1 MRSKV
6 IHRRSIAVAGA
17 VAVAGMVTLGACG
30 SHGNAANNADVK
42 AESQQLGI
50 YNATQPLPV
59 FNKSQLRQ
67 TLIEIETAQSQPTTT
82 TTFFFNL
89 GSPNPISSCPSI
101 GFPVPTTDEISN
113 PEQITRSSVGSG
125 NYSDGVVPQIDP
137 NGVYSGD
144 STGTYVLCLNAS
156 GTPYASYWEGYV
168 YAVSGAAS
176 WDTKTQS
183 ISNVTNPTG
192 NFSVLS
198 QSDTRK
204 TGTQTESSAPVPKA

>member
-1 MRSKV
+1 MHARKLAIV
-6 IHRRSIAVAGA
+6 AAAVGAGA
-17 VAVAGMVTLGACG
+17 IALVGCG
-30 SHGNAANNADVK
+30 SHGNAANNANAK
-42 AESQQLGI
+42 AEQNQLNI

-67 TLIEIETAQSQPTTT
+67 TLIEVETAQSQPTPT

-89 GSPNPISSCPSI
+89 GSVDPISSCPSI
-101 GFPVPTTDEISN
+101 GFPVATTDQVSN
-113 PEQITRSSVGSG
+113 PEQITRAGVGSG
-125 NYSDGVVPQIDP
+125 NYSDGVIPQIDP

-144 STGTYVLCLNAS
+144 STGTYVLCLNAA
-156 GTPYASYWEGYV
+156 GLAYASYWEGNV

-176 WDTKTQS
+176 WDRTTHS
-183 ISNVTNPTG
+183 ITNVTNPTG

-204 TGTQTESSAPVPKA
+204 TGTQTQSSAPVPKK